1 MKFKIL
7 KTLVASLTLLA
18 SCLANVANAGLITFE
33 ETSSSSSWNS
43 TYLGWTLNNSQVITN
58 LWAPSTVSGDN
69 ALVSYN
75 ARIGEFTRDTIFNF
89 ESAFFTRDG
98 RYSGTTALVNVFGLD
113 QLGNTIYSTQL
124 NLTNA
129 PAFFNFGWTNIYG
142 ISWDPI
148 GSSDVN
154 NIAIDEFS
162 FSEVSRDVPEPST
175 LAIFALGM
183 IGLAL
188 GRFKQQS

>member
-1 MKFKIL
+1 MKFKFIG
-7 KTLVASLTLLA
+7 TALVGLFFSVSSLV
-18 SCLANVANAGLITFE
+18 NVANAGLITFE
-33 ETSSSSSWNS
+33 ETSHTSAWDS
-43 TYLGWTLNNSQVITN
+43 TYLGWTLHNSQIFTN

-69 ALVSYN
+69 ALVNYN
-75 ARIGEFTRDTIFNF
+75 SRIGEFTRDTIFNF

-98 RYSGTTALVNVFGLD
+98 RYSGTTAIVNVFGLD

-129 PAFFNFGWTNIYG
+129 PTFFNFGWDNIYG

-148 GSSDVN
+148 GNSDSN
-154 NIAIDEFS
+154 NIAIDNFS
-162 FSEVSRDVPEPST
+162 FSEVSQDVPEPST

-183 IGLAL
+183 IGLASR
-188 GRFKQQS
+188 RFKKQS